1 MEKSTIMFDFLKE
14 NTNKFEVKTDI
25 LFSENHR
32 TTFLI
37 GQECI
42 DPFGNLIN

>member
-1 MEKSTIMFDFLKE
+1 MLLCLSRFLISLKKKEKKE
-14 NTNKFEVKTDI
+14 KKKEQI
-25 LFSENHR
+25 I
-32 TTFLI
+32 LI